1 MTKIP
6 TKALFI
12 DHEATGGHPP
22 RDTIYEIAIVDDAG
36 NAVLDTL
43 VDPERPLPS
52 GAKYRGLTESDF
64 QGKPTLRQLWPTLD
78 AIMTGCHA
86 IIWNAEQDR
95 RFYPKR
101 LGAAGLLSCAMKR
114 FAPIY
119 GDYSTFH
126 NDYTFKSLKVAAD
139 YIEYQ
144 IDGPPHRAL
153 TDAMTCRAVWQ
164 WMENREEFNEAT
176 RLTRLGISP
185 ATAPDPARLARMRQ

>member
-78 AIMTGCHA
+78 AIMTGCH
-86 IIWNAEQDR
+86 IVIWNTDQDR
-95 RFYPKR
+95 RFYPQR
-101 LGAAGLLSCAMKR
+101 LGVAGHLSCAMKR

-139 YIEYQ
+139 YIKYQ

-164 WMENREEFNEAT
+164 WMENREGFNEAT
-176 RLTRLGISP
+176 RLTRLG
-185 ATAPDPARLARMRQ
+185 AAPARVIVG